1 MPITING
8 FELHPSTIGD
18 RSKKIGGPIREA
30 LDGTAY
36 QKTVTKKK
44 RIPLTWE
51 CADEDEMQLIRIL
64 WEQSCSG
71 ALAVA
76 CSDPLISGSFL
87 IEEDELAFDALE
99 GDGRFYAGS
108 LTLRER

>member
-8 FELHPSTIGD
+8 LELYPSTIGD

-30 LDGTAY
+30 LNGTGY

-44 RIPLTWE
+44 RIPLAW
-51 CADEDEMQLIRIL
+51 DFVGEDEFQLIRII
-64 WEQSCSG
+64 WEQSCSD
-71 ALAVA
+71 ALTVS
-76 CSDPLISGSFL
+76 CSDPMVSGSFL

-99 GDGRFYAGS
+99 GDGRFYTGS